1 MARSRLVNRQQ
12 AATSALEFPMG
23 LRARPRV
30 GGPIEDSKPNF
41 ATVAEGF
48 AGNPVV
54 GGTFDG
60 NERAS

>member
-23 LRARPRV
+23 LRALTRV
-30 GGPIEDSKPNF
+30 GVPIEDSQPNF
-41 ATVAEGF
+41 APVAEGF
-48 AGNPVV
+48 ASNPVV

-60 NERAS
+60 DERAS